1 MPADLSA
8 EFNYC
13 ELGCGQGFSTALLA
27 AANPTGKFWGIDFNP
42 AHMAGANQL
51 KTAASIGNV
60 TFLEK
65 SFAELGAAGLPEFD
79 FIALHGVWSWIAR
92 ENRDAIVAFIY
103 EKLKPGG
110 IVYISYNAQPGWAA
124 IAPLRQLM
132 VESQRHKSEMDAAG
146 VGEAIALA
154 AKMRSIEA
162 GYFKANPAA
171 GANLDLITK
180 MGRNYLMHEYFNRDW
195 APFYFSEVANDLRV
209 AKLGFACS
217 CDVLEQIDQLCI
229 SKEAQN
235 VLGTLRDAVARET
248 IRDYF
253 RNQRFR
259 RDIFTRGSRFLGN
272 TERTEMLRQ
281 ARLAAA
287 PASGDLPG
295 TVNFPAGGVSL
306 TSPIYAAITDHL
318 RRGPSTL
325 GELFDVL
332 GPKLGGFQNVFQ
344 AAMVLMAAGR
354 ILPALS
360 DKNEQRRKEST
371 HHFNRTI
378 LMQPLG
384 LESQTL
390 ASPVTGNGV
399 AVPRIDQFFLSLEQ
413 HGRNLTPGEVM
424 RRMSQQGMKMTQ
436 KGDTIGKPDELL
448 DAVKKS
454 LDEFRTL
461 RLPAYHNLG
470 IV

>member
-1 MPADLSA
+1 
-8 EFNYC
+8 
-13 ELGCGQGFSTALLA
+13 
-27 AANPTGKFWGIDFNP
+27 
-42 AHMAGANQL
+42 
-51 KTAASIGNV
+51 
-60 TFLEK
+60 
-65 SFAELGAAGLPEFD
+65 
-79 FIALHGVWSWIAR
+79 
-92 ENRDAIVAFIY
+92 
-103 EKLKPGG
+103 
-110 IVYISYNAQPGWAA
+110 
-124 IAPLRQLM
+124 
-132 VESQRHKSEMDAAG
+132 
-146 VGEAIALA
+146 
-154 AKMRSIEA
+154 
-162 GYFKANPAA
+162 
-171 GANLDLITK
+171 
-180 MGRNYLMHEYFNRDW
+180 
-195 APFYFSEVANDLRV
+195 
-209 AKLGFACS
+209 
-217 CDVLEQIDQLCI
+217 
-229 SKEAQN
+229 
-235 VLGTLRDAVARET
+235 
-248 IRDYF
+248 
-253 RNQRFR
+253 
-259 RDIFTRGSRFLGN
+259 LGN

-281 ARLAAA
+281 ARFAAA
-287 PASGDLPG
+287 PARGDLPG

-306 TSPIYAAITDHL
+306 TSPIYAAIADHL
-318 RRGPSTL
+318 RRCPSTL